1 MQNQQL
7 AGPDVESGSQR
18 SRVLVVED
26 DESHVLAL
34 LVGLEREG
42 FDTSAITTGSAALQA
57 ILDDPPD
64 VVLLDVMLPDIS
76 GIDICRHMRQV
87 GSTVPVVIVS
97 VRSDELEVVVGMEVG
112 ADDYVT
118 KPYRMRELVARIR
131 AVLRRGA
138 PAAMRIAA
146 QTPRV
151 ERNDVLE
158 VGDVRLDVARHE
170 VHVRGELVELTLR
183 EFKLLE
189 ELLRN
194 PRLVLTR
201 DTLIERVWGYDY
213 DGDPR
218 IVSTLVGRLRGRI
231 ELDPER
237 PERIVTI
244 RGLGYRYDPPRQRPA
259 PGDGERAEPPG
270 APLRRFVVPGRRE
283 GPRRP
288 A

>member
-7 AGPDVESGSQR
+7 AGQDVESGSQR

-76 GIDICRHMRQV
+76 GIDICRHLRQV

-138 PAAMRIAA
+138 PMRIAA
-146 QTPRV
+146 QATRA

-158 VGDVRLDVARHE
+158 VGDVRLDVGRHE
-170 VHVRGELVELTLR
+170 VQVRGELVELTLR

-218 IVSTLVGRLRGRI
+218 IVSTLVGRLRSRI
-231 ELDPER
+231 EADPER
-237 PERIVTI
+237 PERIITI
-244 RGLGYRYDPPRQRPA
+244 RGLGYRYDPPRQRGG

-270 APLRRFVVPGRRE
+270 APLRRFVVPRRRDD
-283 GPRRP
+283 PRRP